1 MTNLVTGLVIGI
13 TCTILAA
20 VLTYYFT
27 QKQYRR
33 QRLRKIRYD
42 ATYCPQ
48 LLAPTVAYLDDNL
61 QIVMDGD
68 IIDEPAVI
76 TFNIESVGQD
86 VIRNAKMIITAHEND
101 RIIRYDVHTDSRVK
115 CERLRLEE
123 RTATKLRFRYDYI
136 NPRDH
141 IVLVM
146 LVAPCID
153 PECVKLEIDAEGLE
167 VEYGGMLEDCSGAH
181 LNDVTD
187 T

>member
-20 VLTYYFT
+20 VLTYYFA
-27 QKQYRR
+27 QKQYKK
-33 QRLRKIRYD
+33 QRLRKIRYN

-61 QIVMDGD
+61 KIVMDGNA
-68 IIDEPAVI
+68 IDEPAVI
-76 TFNIESVGQD
+76 AFNIESVGHD
-86 VIRNAKMIITAHEND
+86 VIRDVKMIITTHESD
-101 RIIRYDVHTDSRVK
+101 RIVRYDVHTDNRVK

-123 RTATKLRFRYDYI
+123 GSATKLRFRYDYI

-146 LVAPCID
+146 LVAPCTD

-167 VEYGGMLEDCSGAH
+167 VEYGGMLEDCSVRVLA
-181 LNDVTD
+181 
-187 T
+187 